1 MSKIILPLGME
12 YRNLIYN
19 DETLLPIMEELEKYI
34 ADIKYINSLTFSKDV
49 LFSHELQANN
59 SVEGYKDDVETII
72 EVINN
77 VSDVKDPQKKQR
89 IINLY
94 QGYRYIMQGNAI
106 NKDNLRT
113 LYSILS
119 ECLLSKDDLSN
130 MGQYYRNNPVY
141 IFYSA
146 RTDIEPDQ
154 GISSEILEEYMQ
166 NLIEYINSDN
176 NLSKTELFIKSQI
189 IHFYFVYIHPYYDL
203 NGRTSRTTSMW
214 YLLNHHNYPFI
225 IFNRAINLY
234 KNEYYKVIRQVKKYQ
249 NITLF
254 LKYMLENT
262 QIELEKDYIMNMI
275 KESSNY
281 HLTSTDYQTLHY
293 ILSMKGQLTYL
304 DFIRFYTL
312 QNEHKKP
319 LEIYND
325 MLQPLLDSGII
336 LQGDPTKKQVSG
348 LGYNHYFTLNNNY
361 YDQDP
366 DKIKHLIK

>member
-1 MSKIILPLGME
+1 MSKIILPLDME
-12 YRNLIYN
+12 GRNLIYN
-19 DETLLPIMEELEKYI
+19 DELLKPIMEDLECYI
-34 ADIKYINSLTFSKDV
+34 SDIKYINNLTFSKDV

-59 SVEGYKDDVETII
+59 SVEGYKDDVETIL

-77 VSDVKDPQKKQR
+77 VSDVKDLQKKQR

-94 QGYRYIMQGNAI
+94 HGYRYIMQNKTI
-106 NKDNLRT
+106 NKDNLRI

-119 ECLLSKDDLSN
+119 KQLLSKDDLSN
-130 MGQYYRNNPVY
+130 MGAYYRNNPVY
-141 IFYSA
+141 IYYSA

-154 GISSEILEEYMQ
+154 GISSKLVEEYMQ

-189 IHFYFVYIHPYYDL
+189 MHFYFVYIHPYYDI

-214 YLLNHHNYPFI
+214 YLLNHNNYPFI

-234 KNEYYKVIRQVKKYQ
+234 KNEYYKVIRHVKTYK
-249 NITLF
+249 NITFF

-262 QIELEKDYIMNMI
+262 QIELEKDYIMYMI
-275 KESSNY
+275 KESSHY

-319 LEIYND
+319 LEIYHD
-325 MLQPLLDSGII
+325 MLEPLLDNGII
-336 LQGDPTKKQVSG
+336 LQGDSTKKQVSG
-348 LGYNHYFTLNNNY
+348 LGYNHYFILNKHY
-361 YDQDP
+361 YDQDS